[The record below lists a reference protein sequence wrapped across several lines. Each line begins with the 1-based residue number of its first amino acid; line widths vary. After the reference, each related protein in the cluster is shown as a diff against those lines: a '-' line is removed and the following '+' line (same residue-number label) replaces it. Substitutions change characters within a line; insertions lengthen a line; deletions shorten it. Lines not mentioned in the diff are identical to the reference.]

1 MPKAIKFDLLEEATG
16 GQSSQTK
23 EEVGFASALKRQHD
37 FEWALCCSDFWYFCS
52 KVETFEDETKRYR
65 PMPLDYP
72 YLRRIIKE
80 WDTHQKSIFLKPRRM
95 MISWLAML
103 RFMHRAMFAGTGLRD
118 SFDGYFAGIAS
129 VDEDQAKYQC
139 ERVLKVYRKLPTWM
153 QDRNPMDIQNQ
164 TMLKWRLGGK
174 IQGFPMKKEGPQGYG
189 FSDFLFDEMAV
200 QEAARTAWTGLV
212 PAMGASGGLIA
223 VSTPNGKGNIFHDI
237 WINKDNSYEGVHR
250 IECDWWDHPEHD
262 DKWFEEITKIMDDQ
276 MIARMFLKSFSAYA
290 GKKVWPEF
298 DKRTHVVEET
308 EIIEGRPMLIGHDF
322 GFLAPSL
329 LWVQRNHRDQF
340 VIHRELC
347 EYEMGYDRFLAKA
360 IERSNTFYDRRRWT
374 RETGELHF
382 CDPAGRFRYASRS
395 QSGAVNDIA
404 EIKTVF
410 GRYAK
415 TDPPKIDN
423 AVQVKVGSRDV
434 GTRIIEGPRLKE
446 VRKLWGL
453 RTDGHP
459 GIIIN
464 SRCTGFIEGCE
475 GAYCYPDKGNSE
487 QPLKNEASNVQDSL
501 QYLVTGYSRM
511 FHPERPLP
519 EAKAVRRRIGR
530 RTGL

>member
-1 MPKAIKFDLLEEATG
+1 MPKIEKFDLLKEATG
-16 GQSSQTK
+16 GETK
-23 EEVGFASALKRQHD
+23 HTGEEAQLAGSLKRQHD
-37 FEWALCCSDFWYFCS
+37 LEWALCCTDFWYFCT
-52 KVETFEDETKRYR
+52 KVETFEDESKTYR

-72 YLRRIIKE
+72 YLRRIIKT

-95 MISWLAML
+95 MVSWLAML

-118 SFDGYFAGIAS
+118 SFQGYFAGVAS

-139 ERVLKVYRKLPTWM
+139 ERVLKVYRRLPHWM
-153 QDRNPMDIQNQ
+153 QDRNPMDVQNM
-164 TMLKWRLGGK
+164 TMLRWRLGGK

-262 DKWFEEITKIMDDQ
+262 DKWFKEITKIMDHQ
-276 MIARMFLKSFSAYA
+276 MIARMFLKSFTAYA

-298 DKRTHVVEET
+298 DKRTHVVEDT
-308 EIIEGRPMLIGHDF
+308 EIVEGAPMLMGHDF
-322 GFLAPSL
+322 GFLRPAL
-329 LWVQRNHRDQF
+329 LWVQRNRNDQF
-340 VIHRELC
+340 VIHREIR
-347 EYEMGYDRFLAKA
+347 EYEKGYDRFLDKA
-360 IERSNTFYDRRRWT
+360 IEKAGTFYNRKEWVRDP
-374 RETGELHF
+374 GEMHF

-404 EIKTVF
+404 EIKTKF
-410 GRYAK
+410 GRFAK
-415 TDPPKIDN
+415 AVPPKIDTS
-423 AVQVKVGSRDV
+423 VQVRVGSRDV
-434 GTRIIEGPRLKE
+434 GVREIEGPRLIE
-446 VRKLWGL
+446 VRKLWAL
-453 RTDGHP
+453 RADGRP

-464 SRCTGFIEGCE
+464 SRCTTFIEGCE
-475 GAYCYPDKGNSE
+475 GAYCYPDKGNTD
-487 QPLKNEASNVQDSL
+487 QPSKNEASDIQDAF
-501 QYLVTGYSRM
+501 QYLVTGYNRM
-511 FHPERPLP
+511 YHPDKVQPG
-519 EAKAVRRRIGR
+519 AKRAKRHIGR

>member
-23 EEVGFASALKRQHD
+23 EEIGFAGALKRQHD

-52 KVETFEDETKRYR
+52 KVETFEEETKSYR
-65 PMPLDYP
+65 PMPLDYD
-72 YLRRIIKE
+72 YLRKNYQE
-80 WDTHQKSIFLKPRRM
+80 WNTHNKCIYLKPRRM
-95 MISWLAML
+95 MISWLAVL
-103 RFMHRAMFAGTGLRD
+103 RMMHRAMFAGTNL
-118 SFDGYFAGIAS
+118 FDAFGGYSAGIAS
-129 VDEDQAKYQC
+129 VDEDQAIYQC
-139 ERVLKVYRKLPTWM
+139 GRVQKVYRRLPSWM
-153 QDRNPMDIQNQ
+153 QDRNPLDVQNQ
-164 TMLKWRLGGK
+164 TLLKWRLGGS
-174 IQGFPMKKEGPQGYG
+174 IQGFPMKREGPQGYG

-200 QEAARTAWTGLV
+200 QEAARSAWTGLV
-212 PAMGASGGLIA
+212 PAMGATGGLLA

-237 WINKDNSYEGVHR
+237 WTNKDNKFDGVHR

-262 DKWFEEITKIMDDQ
+262 DKWFKAITEAMDDQ
-276 MIARMFLKSFSAYA
+276 MVARMFLKSFSAYA
-290 GKKVWPEF
+290 GIKVWPEF
-298 DKRTHVVEET
+298 DKRTHVVEDT
-308 EIIEGRPMLIGHDF
+308 EIIQGRPILIGHDF

-329 LWVQRNHRDQF
+329 LWVQMNHRDQF
-340 VIHRELC
+340 VLHRELC

-360 IERSNTFYDRRRWT
+360 IERSNTFYDRRQWT
-374 RETGELHF
+374 RGAGELHF

-395 QSGAVNDIA
+395 HSGAVNDIA

-415 TDPPKIDN
+415 TNPPKIDN

-446 VRKLWGL
+446 VRKLWRL

-459 GIIIN
+459 AIIIN